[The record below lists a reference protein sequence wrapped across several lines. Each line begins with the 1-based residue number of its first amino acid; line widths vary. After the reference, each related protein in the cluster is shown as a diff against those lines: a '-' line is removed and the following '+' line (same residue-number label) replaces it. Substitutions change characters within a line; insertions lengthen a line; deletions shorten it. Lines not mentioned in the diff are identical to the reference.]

1 MKGNKLRYESRL
13 QRLIDYIYAHLNE
26 SLDLMTMADVAGISQ
41 YHLHRIYSSIYGESI
56 SNMIKRL
63 RLHKAA
69 GNLINSSMGIDQVA
83 LLSGYRHSQ
92 SFTRA
97 FSAEFG
103 APPASF
109 RQQRRDLAGI
119 KPLTLLTP
127 QDVARENITMQDANN
142 KTAFPVTITDL
153 EKPLGLVVY
162 PHQGSYM
169 NIGQAFEKLS
179 GWAGMRQLFD
189 QNTRM
194 MAVYFHDPDNTPE
207 QDLRSLAGITVSA
220 EKCPNLE
227 TPFETYEVTTGKYA
241 VLRFKGPY
249 ADMHRAYR
257 WFFGDWLTQS
267 GHEVADKPPFE
278 EYLNDPRQVPPSEL
292 LTDIYM
298 PLI

>member
-13 QRLIDYIYAHLNE
+13 QRLIDYIYEHLNE
-26 SLDLMTMADVAGISQ
+26 PLDLMTMADVAGISQ

-83 LLSGYRHSQ
+83 LLSGYRHLQ

-109 RQQRRDLAGI
+109 RQKRRDLAGI
-119 KPLTLLTP
+119 KPLTLMTP
-127 QDVARENITMQDANN
+127 HEVAKEKVTMQDAKNQ
-142 KTAFPVTITDL
+142 TEFPVRITDL
-153 EKPLGLVVY
+153 ETPLGLVVY

-194 MAVYFHDPDNTPE
+194 MAVYFHDPDTTPE
-207 QDLRSLAGITVSA
+207 QDLRSLAGISVSA
-220 EKCPNLE
+220 DKCPTLE
-227 TPFETYEVTTGKYA
+227 APLETYEVSRGKYA